1 MLGTLFKHEMRATA
15 KTFMWFYIAFAVIAL
30 VNILINPFAIGSF
43 SSQAARE
50 SAQIATQS
58 PEFLPEAIKG
68 VLMAIYGIA
77 IGVIAILT
85 IVIIIL
91 RFYRNLLG
99 DEGYLMM
106 TLPVTREQHIFAKLF
121 TAVIWTICTIVLIF
135 FSLILLFSRA
145 GVLGQIVDGINEM
158 IAMGVPLDRWIALA
172 AVILLISC
180 FTNVLMFYAA
190 MGIGPNLLKNRV
202 GGSVLAYVIIY
213 VASQLIMTFVLF
225 GTISAILGNPQ
236 MAPVAP
242 GSHGFAM
249 PQEMIGAVDT
259 IFLVAIIDVAAIG
272 IVCWFITRFML
283 KRKLNL
289 A

>member
-30 VNILINPFAIGSF
+30 VNILINPLAIGPYY
-43 SSQAARE
+43 SQATSE
-50 SAQIATQS
+50 TAQTVALT
-58 PEFLPEAIKG
+58 PEFLPEAIRG
-68 VLMAIYGIA
+68 ILMALYGVA

-99 DEGYLMM
+99 DEAYLMM

-121 TAVIWTICTIVLIF
+121 TAVIWTICTMVLIF
-135 FSLILLFSRA
+135 FSMILLFSRA
-145 GVLGQIVDGINEM
+145 GILGQIVDGINEM
-158 IAMGVPLDRWIALA
+158 IAMGVPLDRWITLA
-172 AVILLISC
+172 VVILLVSC

-225 GTISAILGNPQ
+225 GTLAAILGNLQ
-236 MAPVAP
+236 MAPAAP
-242 GSHGFAM
+242 GSHGFTM
-249 PQEMIGAVDT
+249 PPEMIGAIDT
-259 IFLVAIIDVAAIG
+259 IFLVSVIDVAIIG
-272 IVCWFITRFML
+272 IVCWFITQFML